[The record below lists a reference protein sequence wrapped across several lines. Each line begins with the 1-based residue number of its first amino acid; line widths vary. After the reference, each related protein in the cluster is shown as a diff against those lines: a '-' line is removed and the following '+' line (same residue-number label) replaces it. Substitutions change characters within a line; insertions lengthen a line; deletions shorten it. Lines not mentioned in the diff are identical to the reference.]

1 MTAVHGAPANDV
13 LEVSGGDGV
22 LLVPFTGDAV
32 TEVDP
37 AARLIVVRDDL
48 FGADVRIDVFTLFPE
63 WFDWMRRPRHLANA
77 ALSAGLELRAF
88 NPRDTTPLPHGQVDD
103 SPYGGGPGM
112 VIRVDVMAAALEAV
126 YGEPA
131 ERVREG
137 RRVVVLTPRG
147 RPLTDA
153 VARELAEERAVALL
167 CGRYEGFDER
177 VHEDLAGDAISLGP
191 FVLAGG
197 EVAAMAVIDAVGRR
211 IPGALGNAESLEGE
225 SFSEALGGGL
235 EHPHYTRPAEFR
247 GSRVPDVLL
256 SGDHGAIARWRA
268 ERVTAPPA

>member
-1 MTAVHGAPANDV
+1 VQ
-13 LEVSGGDGV
+13 
-22 LLVPFTGDAV
+22 
-32 TEVDP
+32 
-37 AARLIVVRDDL
+37 
-48 FGADVRIDVFTLFPE
+48 IDVFTLFPE

-77 ALSAGLELRAF
+77 AISAGLELRCF
-88 NPRDTTPLPHGQVDD
+88 SPRDTTPLPHGQVDD

-112 VIRVDVMAAALEAV
+112 VMRVDVMAAALEAV

-131 ERVREG
+131 ERVRES
-137 RRVVVLTPRG
+137 RRVAVLTPRG
-147 RPLTDA
+147 RPFTDA
-153 VARELAEERAVALL
+153 VARELADEPALSLL

-177 VHEDLAGDAISLGP
+177 VSELLANDALCLGP

-211 IPGALGNAESLEGE
+211 LPGALGNADSLADE
-225 SFSEALGGGL
+225 SFSEALGGGI

-247 GSRVPDVLL
+247 GSAAPEVLL

-268 ERVTAPPA
+268 ERVLPPGS